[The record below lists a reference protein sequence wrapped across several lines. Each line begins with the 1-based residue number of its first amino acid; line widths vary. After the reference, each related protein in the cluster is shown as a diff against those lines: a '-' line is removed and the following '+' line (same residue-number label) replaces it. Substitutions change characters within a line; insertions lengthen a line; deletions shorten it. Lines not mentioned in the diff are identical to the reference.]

1 MSLVLT
7 FALWLPM
14 QNAAANNLDTSRVHV
29 ALEQLIDGMLPQEL
43 PSVDGEREDNETE
56 KWVPSP
62 EWSAYSW
69 QIGLLQFSLIVAGI
83 LLTGQAHRRF
93 RKGTRKDFQA
103 WPGLGQFLETGQPQ
117 PQAFEEWKRLQ
128 LLSSLQQIPQVQR
141 VHSAANADWAL
152 LNVTEKTVAIQLL
165 QHKAVAEI
173 AEELSCTP
181 SYIYNLRSSIRK
193 KWGIDNNESLAAA
206 IEERIDRGDVPGIE

>member
-1 MSLVLT
+1 MVGTTAKFEQAMSKFMSLVLT

-14 QNAAANNLDTSRVHV
+14 QNAAANNLDTSKVHV

-43 PSVDGEREDNETE
+43 PSADGEREDNETE

-83 LLTGQAHRRF
+83 LLTGQSHRRF
-93 RKGTRKDFQA
+93 RKGTRENLQA

-128 LLSSLQQIPQVQR
+128 LLSS
-141 VHSAANADWAL
+141 
-152 LNVTEKTVAIQLL
+152 L

-206 IEERIDRGDVPGIE
+206 IEERIDRGDVPGIEQVSQMAIGIHRIRANGE